1 MAQAVGA
8 DVRRIFLLVFA
19 VGSFLGGMAAV
30 FAGMRF
36 AAQPDMGNT
45 PVFYAFV
52 VAFVAGV
59 ERSPVVVGLVG
70 LGIGVI
76 ESVST
81 LWVSDNL
88 SALTVFGLLL
98 LWLTVRVLPQ
108 AIRQLSGAMSRSHP
122 KRRVRARA
130 AAAG

>member
-1 MAQAVGA
+1 
-8 DVRRIFLLVFA
+8 
-19 VGSFLGGMAAV
+19 
-30 FAGMRF
+30 
-36 AAQPDMGNT
+36 MGDT

-59 ERSPVVVGLVG
+59 ERSPIVVAAVGLLIG
-70 LGIGVI
+70 LV

-98 LWLTVRVLPQ
+98 LWLTLRVLPQ

-122 KRRVRARA
+122 TRTRPARA
-130 AAAG
+130 PEAV